1 MLAFV
6 LSGGGNRGPLEVGA
20 LQVLLEHGIVPDML
34 VGSSAGALNAA
45 FLAVD
50 PSPET
55 ARDLTRLWVQA
66 REEHIFGGNRLTVL
80 WRFLTGKD
88 SLHNNK
94 KLQRMVAGNL
104 PEAFESFADI
114 QRVKLFIVAT
124 KLESGE
130 ARIFGRDPEDRLLD
144 AIMASTALPPFF
156 PPWRIG
162 DELLVDGGIAA
173 DLPVAVAVEN
183 GAQEVYALHLV
194 DAPPKASQLRGLLP
208 IAEQTINTVLARQ
221 QQLELAESAAL
232 KGVKLHYV
240 PLTGFYGLPLSDLS
254 QTEQMV
260 ESGRQQMQEYLRAHG
275 GISEEKKPASLRA
288 ALRAGVRSALSG
300 LAHLRSAIWF
310 LHDKPN
316 DISGSIELRS

>member
-34 VGSSAGALNAA
+34 VGSSAGAINAA

-50 PSPET
+50 PTPET
-55 ARDLTRLWVQA
+55 ACELTRLWVKA
-66 REEHIFGGNRLTVL
+66 RDEHIFRGNRLTML

-94 KLQRMVAGNL
+94 NLRRMVAENL
-104 PEAFESFADI
+104 PDGFESFADV
-114 QRVKLFIVAT
+114 QRVRLYIVAT
-124 KLESGE
+124 RLETGE
-130 ARIFGRDPEDRLLD
+130 PRVFGYDPEDQLLD

-156 PPWRIG
+156 PPWHYE

-173 DLPVAVAVEN
+173 DLPVTVAVEQ
-183 GAQEVYALHLV
+183 GAEEVYALHLV
-194 DAPPKASQLRGLLP
+194 DAPPRATQLSGLLT

-221 QQLELAESAAL
+221 QQLELAESESL
-232 KGVKLHYV
+232 KDVKLHYV
-240 PLTGFYGLPLSDLS
+240 PLTGFYGIPLSDLS

-275 GISEEKKPASLRA
+275 GVSEEKKPSSLRE
-288 ALRAGVRSALSG
+288 ALRAGLRSALRG
-300 LAHLRSAIWF
+300 LAHLPIARWT
-310 LHDKPN
+310 LDQKPKE
-316 DISGSIELRS
+316 ISRSIELRS